1 MNIVFVDT
9 FYLIALANPR
19 DEWHEKAKAVGDS
32 LGMLLQ
38 LTTES
43 VLTEFLNFFC
53 NSGPY
58 MRQAAVEMV
67 EAVSQTTTTKVISQ
81 SHELFLSGLELYRSR
96 SDKGYSLTDCISMVI
111 MRQYDIT
118 DVFTR

>member
-19 DEWHEKAKAVGDS
+19 DEWHEKAKAVGYS
-32 LGMLLQ
+32 LGMPLQ

-67 EAVSQTTTTKVISQ
+67 DAVSQTTTTKVISQ
-81 SHELFLSGLELYRSR
+81 SHELFLSGLEL
-96 SDKGYSLTDCISMVI
+96 
-111 MRQYDIT
+111 
-118 DVFTR
+118 